1 MGIGNGDQESQKG
14 SAGLDQNAPM
24 REWTHQSLKATK
36 TQTETM
42 KSNLNPISLLA
53 LRANRDFAQP
63 RYTVESTI

>member
-24 REWTHQSLKATK
+24 REWTHISLKATK
-36 TQTETM
+36 TEAETM
-42 KSNLNPISLLA
+42 KSNQNPINLLT

-63 RYTVESTI
+63 R